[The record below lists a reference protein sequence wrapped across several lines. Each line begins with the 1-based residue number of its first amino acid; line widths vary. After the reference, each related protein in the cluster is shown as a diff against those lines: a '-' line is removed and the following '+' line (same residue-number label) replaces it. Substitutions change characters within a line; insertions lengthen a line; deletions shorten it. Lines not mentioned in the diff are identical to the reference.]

1 MGFFVKKTSVFV
13 NDTCVRR

>member
-1 MGFFVKKTSVFV
+1 MGFFVKKTRVFV